1 MSEMILKD
9 IWDLRGELDSAV
21 NLGKYEKI
29 TDVKNK
35 FNKMVQQ
42 IYPRNIL
49 FRNFQQKTMNPDT
62 DKVAINLNRLLILEN
77 IQAYEKKYIQ
87 GQSCSTRLKK
97 TYYQTSNCYAI
108 NIWVLR
114 ALYDKFIAFDPTTA
128 NDEQIKQNM
137 ILGKTLIDKIKSYEL
152 SALHDWEREALAHIE
167 SEIVQA
173 YISFCN
179 NNNLNFLHSAPRN
192 EFVEDQETTED
203 L

>member
-1 MSEMILKD
+1 MSEMILKN

-21 NLGKYEKI
+21 SLGEYEKI

-35 FNKMVQQ
+35 FNKMMQQ

-49 FRNFQQKTMNPDT
+49 FRNLQQKTMNPDA
-62 DKVAINLNRLLILEN
+62 DKIAINLNRLLILEN

-97 TYYQTSNCYAI
+97 SYYQTNNCYAI

-114 ALYDKFIAFDPTTA
+114 ALYDKFVAFDPASATK
-128 NDEQIKQNM
+128 EQIKQNM
-137 ILGKTLIDKIKSYEL
+137 ILGESLIDKIRKAKL
-152 SALHDWEREALAHIE
+152 SAIHEWEKEELEPIEA
-167 SEIVQA
+167 EIVQA

-179 NNNLNFLHSAPRN
+179 NNDLSFPHSALAN
-192 EFVEDQETTED
+192 EFVNDQENT
-203 L
+203 